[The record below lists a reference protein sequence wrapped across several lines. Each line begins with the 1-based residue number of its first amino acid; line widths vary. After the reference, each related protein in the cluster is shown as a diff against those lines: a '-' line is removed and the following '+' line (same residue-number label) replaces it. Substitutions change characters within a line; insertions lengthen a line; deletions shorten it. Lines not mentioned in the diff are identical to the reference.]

1 MQVEYDSRF
10 ARDLRRVNNKNLLRK
25 IQSKT
30 EDLEAA
36 SSLRDIT
43 GVKKLQSADNSY
55 RIRIWDYRLGMELTA
70 NKVELVRFLHRR
82 DFYRSF
88 P

>member
-1 MQVEYDSRF
+1 MQVEYGNRF

-25 IQSKT
+25 IQSKI

-43 GVKKLQSADNSY
+43 GVKKLQAVDNSY
-55 RIRIWDYRLGMELTA
+55 RIRIWDYRLGIELMG

>member
-1 MQVEYDSRF
+1 MQVEHGSRF
-10 ARDLRRVNNKNLLRK
+10 TRDLQLVDNKKLLRK
-25 IQSKT
+25 IQSKI

-43 GVKKLQSADNSY
+43 AVKKLQSADNSY
-55 RIRIWDYRLGMELTA
+55 RIRIGDYRLGIELMG

>member
-1 MQVEYDSRF
+1 MQIEHGSRF
-10 ARDLRRVNNKNLLRK
+10 ARDLRRVGNKNLLRK
-25 IQSKT
+25 IQSKI
-30 EDLEAA
+30 EDLETA

-55 RIRIWDYRLGMELTA
+55 RIRIWDYRLGIELTA